1 MIGTALFLSI
11 VVLAAIGVPIA
22 RKFLRGLILGSDL
35 YVVREVNGHKFVY
48 KNPGSIG
55 TVEDQP
61 LETVPV
67 EIFTSD
73 QYETY
78 YNICWFDGNGAL
90 QRCGHSYH
98 RTAENA
104 VFCTLAATEHSFIGK
119 ILEQR

>member
-1 MIGTALFLSI
+1 MRAVLFLSI
-11 VVLAAIGVPIA
+11 VALAALGMPIA
-22 RKFLRGLILGSDL
+22 RKFLRGLFLGADL
-35 YVVREVNGHKFVY
+35 YVVREIDGHQVVY
-48 KNPGSIG
+48 KNPGKIG
-55 TVEDQP
+55 TIDDQP
-61 LETVPV
+61 METAPT

-78 YNICWFDGNGAL
+78 FNICWFDGNGAL

-104 VFCTLAATEHSFIGK
+104 SFCKLAGTEDSFIGK